1 MTPRISSD
9 LNTRIV
15 PTLTE
20 ALEKWIL
27 EKLTDDPDKV
37 ITYYNSPEDEP
48 SKGPTE
54 CRFVVVGRGWT
65 WHVYSREFGE
75 GFNDSLEFGGSF
87 STYEEALSRLFEWA
101 AKIDAETQ
109 ENLNIA
115 KDFEWEGRYP
125 ESTEL
130 EAPFT
135 FTDNTD
141 HEDGWELEDEEDVF
155 DFFRRHDGLLRPDE
169 WGNAYSCGLV
179 DANGTACW
187 VAESHRGEMR
197 LYAE

>member
-1 MTPRISSD
+1 MTPSSSSD

-20 ALEKWIL
+20 ALEEWIL
-27 EKLTDDPDKV
+27 EKLTEDPDDV
-37 ITYYNSPEDEP
+37 ITYYSSPEDEA
-48 SKGPTE
+48 SDNPTE
-54 CRFVVVGRGWT
+54 CRFGVVRRGRT
-65 WHVYSREFGE
+65 WDVYSREFGE
-75 GFNDSLEFGGSF
+75 TFNNCLEFGGSY
-87 STYEEALSRLFEWA
+87 STHREALTKLFEWA
-101 AKIDAETQ
+101 AKIVEETQ
-109 ENLNIA
+109 ENLDNA
-115 KDFEWEGRYP
+115 KDYEWEGRYP

-155 DFFRRHDGLLRPDE
+155 NFFRRHDGLLRPDE